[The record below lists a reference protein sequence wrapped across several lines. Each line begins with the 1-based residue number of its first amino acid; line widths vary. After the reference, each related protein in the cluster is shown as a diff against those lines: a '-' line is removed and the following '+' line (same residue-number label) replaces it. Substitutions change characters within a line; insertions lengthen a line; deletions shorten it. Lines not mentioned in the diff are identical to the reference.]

1 MTVTDCSAGLSAI
14 SKPTRWLAAIAA
26 GLATGGVCV
35 ELNRARAGLTLTA
48 IHNESAQGDVTV
60 TFQAEGHAQIDLW
73 ISHSVTP
80 AEITAALMR
89 AMTALGVV
97 ADVGPQTA
105 SLGSSRPSSG
115 RVAGHEDA
123 VTQGTG
129 HGDMS
134 ESQDQEQTAGADRA
148 PSVQTNAHAEAD
160 RGSAPDVPRV
170 SQSDPGMDF
179 AERLKRLPPNH
190 PSSPSGRPQ

>member
-14 SKPTRWLAAIAA
+14 SKTTRWLAAIAA
-26 GLATGGVCV
+26 GLAAGGVCV
-35 ELNRARAGLTLTA
+35 QLNRTRAGLALTA
-48 IHNESAQGDVTV
+48 IHNESVQADVTV
-60 TFQAEGHAQIDLW
+60 TLQADGHAQFGFW

-80 AEITAALMR
+80 AEITTALMR
-89 AMTALGVV
+89 AMTALGAV
-97 ADVGPQTA
+97 ADIGPQTA
-105 SLGSSRPSSG
+105 SHGSSRPSFG
-115 RVAGHEDA
+115 RVAGHEEA
-123 VTQGTG
+123 IAQGTG

-134 ESQDQEQTAGADRA
+134 GSQDQDQTAGADRA
-148 PSVQTNAHAEAD
+148 PSGQTNAHVETEG
-160 RGSAPDVPRV
+160 GSVPAVPRV